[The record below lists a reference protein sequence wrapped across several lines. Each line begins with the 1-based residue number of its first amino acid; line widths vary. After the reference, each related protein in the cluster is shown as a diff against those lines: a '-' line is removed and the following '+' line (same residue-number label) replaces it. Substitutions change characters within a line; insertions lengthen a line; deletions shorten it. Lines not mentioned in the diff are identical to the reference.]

1 MTLEVV
7 TRIMVV
13 ALYLAAAGMGVAALT
28 VARQW
33 ARRVS
38 ASVIIGVSL
47 AWSVFYLYLLV
58 TGFHATSESIALM
71 SRMLHYVTS
80 LGLFYMAWAIWDSE
94 LLHRKTL
101 KAFERIPT
109 HG

>member
-13 ALYLAAAGMGVAALT
+13 GLYAAAAGMGVAALT

-58 TGFHATSESIALM
+58 TGFHATSEGVALTT
-71 SRMLHYVTS
+71 RTLHYITAAA
-80 LGLFYMAWAIWDSE
+80 LFYMAWAIWDSE

-101 KAFERIPT
+101 KAIERIPT
-109 HG
+109 HE